1 MYIHD
6 KMLDEGVLDKDE
18 FFTLLVAEHGV
29 TFSKTRGDRILQ
41 KRLRSISKEN
51 IIVI

>member
-1 MYIHD
+1 MVF
-6 KMLDEGVLDKDE
+6 DEGVLDKDE

-29 TFSKTRGDRILQ
+29 TFCKTRRNRILQ